1 MRELIKNNLGVRS
14 FCCYILVSAT
24 AVAIGI
30 FFIQCFDQIVSYE
43 FTKIPYFLLDMF
55 MITFKAAI
63 LVALIT
69 LFCSYILRSNQKE
82 NAKSG
87 IIKWQPFFSILFA
100 FVFLLFIH
108 FMLSADTPL
117 IIHSY
122 AVAIGF
128 SVVIVCVLLLYGNKA
143 YYDNFKKV
151 SFYLD
156 KDESSKLINESYLG
170 KNLISNNNNRQNIRQ
185 AVDPNE
191 ELIKRV
197 EELMKFTEEQE
208 VEPIGNVNL
217 NIVIYVYGEGF
228 DYCLLDSGLDIPFL
242 FGDEKPEAVLE
253 ECHFLHIN
261 LALYIRVDQV
271 YIFDFDENYVILNP
285 AVDRNL
291 SNIRSRRVKEK
302 LNSYRVIGKP
312 SGYFHIHPDLSIE
325 LRALLDKYMNKRF
338 EN

>member
-1 MRELIKNNLGVRS
+1 MTELIKNNLGVRS
-14 FCCYILVSAT
+14 FCCYILVSAI

-30 FFIQCFDQIVSYE
+30 FFIQCFDQIVSYD
-43 FTKIPYFLLDMF
+43 FTKLPYFLLDMF
-55 MITFKAAI
+55 MITLKAAI
-63 LVALIT
+63 LVALMT
-69 LFCSYILRSNQKE
+69 LFCSYMLRSNEKE
-82 NAKSG
+82 KAKSG
-87 IIKWQPFFSILFA
+87 IIKWQPFLSIMFA
-100 FVFLLFIH
+100 FIFLLFIH
-108 FMLSADTPL
+108 FMLSADTP
-117 IIHSY
+117 IIINNY

-151 SFYLD
+151 LLYLN
-156 KDESSKLINESYLG
+156 KDESSKLRNESYLG
-170 KNLISNNNNRQNIRQ
+170 NSLISNNNPQNIRL

-197 EELMKFTEEQE
+197 EELIKFTEEHE

-242 FGDEKPEAVLE
+242 FGDEKPETVLE

-261 LALYIRVDQV
+261 LALYFRVDQV
-271 YIFDFDENYVILNP
+271 YVFDFDENYVILNP

-325 LRALLDKYMNKRF
+325 LRAFLDKYMNKRF